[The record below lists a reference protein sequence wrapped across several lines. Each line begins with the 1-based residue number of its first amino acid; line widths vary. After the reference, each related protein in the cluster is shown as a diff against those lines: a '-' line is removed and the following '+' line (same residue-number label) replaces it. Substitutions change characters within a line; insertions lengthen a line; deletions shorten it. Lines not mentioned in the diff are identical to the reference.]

1 MKTAVPILLTLHGV
15 SGFGSPSSTFT
26 RTLAM
31 VTSRRIN
38 VNLVMYEVSKDPPS
52 NGSGKNSNPW
62 SVLANTEKW
71 ISTILGKADASNPY
85 TRKEVSYMC
94 ELSDDDALV
103 VAGIWRRLR
112 ESREQGQMHGTTE
125 EQRLVGKPT
134 DYLPPTFRQT
144 QVIVVPNDSNLND
157 FQVFNSLITKIN
169 SCRRNARDFVLDIN
183 LKKLDAKKGNEVG
196 ERDWSVSVNCAHLHP
211 KFGELTTEEKLQEM
225 KEEEKA
231 GEVDVH
237 LEAYKRKRL
246 LARQSPYPT
255 ICIEVRATPPT
266 DFGAVG
272 PPPSMMRESPSA
284 ASAQEEDSKV
294 TSENVQ
300 KLEALFGKSAV
311 VPTQERTPK
320 EEENAFYDSIG
331 NVIEEIAS
339 DMSPLHQSQNWI
351 ASYHE
356 GFDIQK
362 STFTTTNCQEVDGGY
377 EFVFNNIA
385 MQVASHLKM
394 SSQYL
399 VFSNFMCSSATS
411 FEKFARE
418 VTALLHLMPS
428 LEDKISISTLHPE
441 HIDPNLRC
449 PVPVLIM
456 NWN

>member
-1 MKTAVPILLTLHGV
+1 MT
-15 SGFGSPSSTFT
+15 
-26 RTLAM
+26 
-31 VTSRRIN
+31 TSRRID
-38 VNLVMYEVSKDPPS
+38 VNLVMYEVSNDPPS

-112 ESREQGQMHGTTE
+112 ESREQGQMHGMTE

-144 QVIVVPNDSNLND
+144 QVIVVPNDSSLND
-157 FQVFNSLITKIN
+157 FQVFNLLITKIN
-169 SCRRNARDFVLDIN
+169 SCRRNARDFVLDVN
-183 LKKLDAKKGNEVG
+183 LKKLDMKKGNEVG

-211 KFGELTTEEKLQEM
+211 KFGEPTTEEKLQEM

-231 GEVDVH
+231 GEVDLH
-237 LEAYKRKRL
+237 LEAYKKKRL
-246 LARQSPYPT
+246 LARRSPYPT
-255 ICIEVRATPPT
+255 ICIEVRATPPS
-266 DFGAVG
+266 DFGAAG
-272 PPPSMMRESPSA
+272 PPPSMMRESLPA
-284 ASAQEEDSKV
+284 TSAQEEDNKV
-294 TSENVQ
+294 TSEDVQ

-311 VPTQERTPK
+311 VPNQERSPK
-320 EEENAFYDSIG
+320 EEENAFYDAIG
-331 NVIEEIAS
+331 NVIEEIAPV
-339 DMSPLHQSQNWI
+339 MSPLHQSQNWI

-362 STFTTTNCQEVDGGY
+362 STFTTTNCQEVDGGF

-385 MQVASHLKM
+385 MQVASQELKA
-394 SSQYL
+394 SSQFL
-399 VFSNFMCSSATS
+399 VFSNFMSSSATS
-411 FEKFARE
+411 FEKFALE

-428 LEDKISISTLHPE
+428 LKGKVFISTLHPE
-441 HIDPNLRC
+441 HIDPDFRC
-449 PVPVLIM
+449 PVPVLVM
-456 NWN
+456 NWK